1 VTKRHDRIHRAVLVA
16 LVVTAAITI
25 PIVGTQGASAAPFDM
40 DCTPWGTQPAAGGEY
55 IVQNNEWNSTTQQ
68 CVDYTSATAWSV
80 STADFAIPTE
90 GAPATYPSIYKGCHW
105 GTCST
110 GSGLPIQVSKLG
122 TATTSWTTTQPTSG
136 VFDVAYDL
144 WFNSTPTTDGQPDGT
159 EMMIWI
165 NSRGAQPYGT
175 KGGDVTVAGAK
186 WTVYTG
192 EQPGWKL
199 VSYTLDPGGTSV
211 TDLDLKAL
219 INDSVARGSINA
231 SHYLID
237 AEAGFEIWQGGQ
249 GLATDSFS
257 FDATAGGGVG
267 SGAGDTEPPTV
278 PTALAATGTTA
289 TSVALS
295 WRPSTDNVAVTG
307 YDVYRGTTKVGTA
320 TTTTYTDTGLT
331 PATAYG
337 YTVRAVDAA
346 GNASAASDAV
356 TATTAAD

>member
-1 VTKRHDRIHRAVLVA
+1 M
-16 LVVTAAITI
+16 VVTAAIAI
-25 PIVGTQGASAAPFDM
+25 PIVGTRGASAAPFDT
-40 DCTPWGTQPAAGGEY
+40 DCTPWGTQPTTGGEY

-80 STADFAIPTE
+80 STADFALPTE

-105 GTCST
+105 GSCST
-110 GSGLPIQVSKLG
+110 GSGLPIQVSDLG
-122 TATTSWTTTQPTSG
+122 SATTSWTTTQPTSG

-165 NSRGAQPYGT
+165 NSRGARPFGT
-175 KGGDVTVAGAK
+175 NDGDVTVAGAK

-192 EQPGWKL
+192 EQSSWKI

-211 TDLDLKAL
+211 DNLDLKAL
-219 INDSVARGSINA
+219 INDGVTRGSIDA

-249 GLATDSFS
+249 GLATNSFA
-257 FDATAGGGVG
+257 FNATAGTDGGGG
-267 SGAGDTEPPTV
+267 SGAGDTQAPTV
-278 PTALAATGTTA
+278 PAELATTDTTA
-289 TSVALS
+289 TSVTLS
-295 WRPSTDNVAVTG
+295 WQPSTDNVGVTG

-320 TTTTYTDTGLT
+320 TTTTYTDTDLT
-331 PATAYG
+331 PATAYD

-346 GNASAASDAV
+346 GNASAASNSV